1 MEFEQLNKDWNAEP
15 NAPEV
20 EITVTGNDVVVEF
33 YLNAFQF
40 EAFNEGDKVVLTF
53 RDCLQYRYG
62 SPNDE
67 GFYDH
72 SRYKAFG
79 VKW

>member
-53 RDCLQYRYG
+53 RDCLQWLSVFLR
-62 SPNDE
+62 
-67 GFYDH
+67 H
-72 SRYKAFG
+72 L
-79 VKW
+79 